1 MIAQVISSFAFM
13 QYVAFED
20 ILIKLEQ
27 LGLFE
32 FILPLLLMF
41 AIVYGVLSWT
51 NMFGGEKPIHAL
63 IAIVLAFL
71 AIRWPVYRDFLAIV
85 SPKLGVGLT
94 IILVLVLLMGL
105 FIPEKSQAIM
115 GWIMIGVA
123 VVIALVIFAQSYS
136 DLQGAGYGSYVN
148 SDMIGWVI
156 IVALLI
162 GVIVAVVTA
171 GTSKKEAPS
180 KKLGSLW
187 DSITGGN

>member
-171 GTSKKEAPS
+171 GASKKEAPS

>member
-171 GTSKKEAPS
+171 GASKKEAPS
-180 KKLGSLW
+180 KKLGRLW

>member
-1 MIAQVISSFAFM
+1 
-13 QYVAFED
+13 
-20 ILIKLEQ
+20 
-27 LGLFE
+27 
-32 FILPLLLMF
+32 
-41 AIVYGVLSWT
+41 
-51 NMFGGEKPIHAL
+51 MFGGEKPIHAL

-171 GTSKKEAPS
+171 GASKKEAPS
-180 KKLGSLW
+180 KKLGRLW

>member
-51 NMFGGEKPIHAL
+51 SMFGGEKPIHAL

-171 GTSKKEAPS
+171 GASKKEAPS
-180 KKLGSLW
+180 KKLGRLW